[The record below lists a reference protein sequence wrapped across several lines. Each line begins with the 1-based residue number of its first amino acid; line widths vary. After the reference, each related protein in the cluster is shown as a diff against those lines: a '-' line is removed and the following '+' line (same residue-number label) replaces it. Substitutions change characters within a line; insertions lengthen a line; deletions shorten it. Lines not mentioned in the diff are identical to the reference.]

1 MKFMLGVVK
10 EIREEIEG
18 KLPKGSKLALIV
30 NGDMNT
36 EPNLPSLFLL
46 RNNDLQLKS
55 LKPFHKPS
63 IYLELKDLSLSL

>member
-36 EPNLPSLFLL
+36 EPHLPSLLIFFNPKELGVTWE
-46 RNNDLQLKS
+46 
-55 LKPFHKPS
+55 
-63 IYLELKDLSLSL
+63 LEDVTKEEIGERGLPN